1 MVGVEGAESR
11 CPQIPLRWLPC
22 GVSHTL
28 QQREALAAGRWM
40 GIDGA
45 HWLPFCSRCWLW
57 VGGAAATQQPGAKG
71 KADGWLDGW
80 LAGEI
85 RQTACDA
92 PVSDRGREPTG
103 AVEKGRGDGVWMQ
116 RREKKGVAGSQGRKR
131 LVMAFFFFFLRLF
144 FDRLRLQ
151 CLHARGRVRFDGR
164 TKGNAKFVVCRLEAL
179 KPASELSPL
188 YSFTFMTG
196 AQLRNSAPRAR
207 LTQPF
212 TRYLFCA
219 VNLTR

>member
-1 MVGVEGAESR
+1 MVVGVEGAESR

-131 LVMAFFFFFLRLF
+131 LGGGAQASVESGDGFFFFSFVF
-144 FDRLRLQ
+144 SSTVFD
-151 CLHARGRVRFDGR
+151 CNFCMP
-164 TKGNAKFVVCRLEAL
+164 VVESGLMEGQRAMRN
-179 KPASELSPL
+179 LSCVVWRP
-188 YSFTFMTG
+188 
-196 AQLRNSAPRAR
+196 
-207 LTQPF
+207 
-212 TRYLFCA
+212 
-219 VNLTR
+219 